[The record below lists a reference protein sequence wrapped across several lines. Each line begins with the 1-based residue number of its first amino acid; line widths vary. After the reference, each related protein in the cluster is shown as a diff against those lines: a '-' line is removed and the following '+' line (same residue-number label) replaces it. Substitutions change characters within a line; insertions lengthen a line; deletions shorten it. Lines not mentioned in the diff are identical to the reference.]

1 MLPAYTKVKTLNQCK
16 MNKPDMTS
24 LILGSFDGTSW
35 SWHLKRNISISPAQ
49 MALIF
54 TVLGLISLAIGA
66 GFYMVGASLV
76 LPFSLLE
83 IAVLLIAYF
92 YNAVHAND
100 YEKLVMQD
108 GMIKIEQKNGFKTSY
123 VELERSLTRVDKAL
137 DKNALILIRQGQRS
151 TYFGRFIHANLRPQ
165 LAQQISDRIFPSL

>member
-1 MLPAYTKVKTLNQCK
+1 MTASQRSETNMKTAPIPQAV
-16 MNKPDMTS
+16 
-24 LILGSFDGTSW
+24 LGNYDGSSW

-66 GFYMVGASLV
+66 GFYMMGASLV

>member
-1 MLPAYTKVKTLNQCK
+1 MKTAPIPQAV
-16 MNKPDMTS
+16 
-24 LILGSFDGTSW
+24 LGNYDGSSW

-54 TVLGLISLAIGA
+54 TILGLISLAIGA
-66 GFYMVGASLV
+66 GFYMMGASLV

>member
-1 MLPAYTKVKTLNQCK
+1 
-16 MNKPDMTS
+16 MTS

-66 GFYMVGASLV
+66 GFYMMGASLV

-100 YEKLVMQD
+100 YEKLVMQATD
-108 GMIKIEQKNGFKTSY
+108 GKTKTYRKFNGSIVSF
-123 VELERSLTRVDKAL
+123 
-137 DKNALILIRQGQRS
+137 ALIFQSKKYELK
-151 TYFGRFIHANLRPQ
+151 TTHCFYRF
-165 LAQQISDRIFPSL
+165 

>member
-1 MLPAYTKVKTLNQCK
+1 

-24 LILGSFDGTSW
+24 LVLGSFDGTSW
-35 SWHLKRNISISPAQ
+35 SWHLKRNISISPTQ

-66 GFYMVGASLV
+66 GFYMLGASLV

-100 YEKLVMQD
+100 YEKLVLSEKNVA
-108 GMIKIEQKNGFKTSY
+108 IETKIGFKTSH
-123 VELERSLTRVDKAL
+123 VQFSRSLTRIDRDL
-137 DKNALILIRQGQRS
+137 QKNALITFKHGNQSTLFGQ
-151 TYFGRFIHANLRPQ
+151 FVHANLRPT
-165 LAQQISDRIFPSL
+165 LAKEISKRMLPELQ